1 MYIRNELLNSD
12 MLFFSGVGLILNWSW
27 SWTENCLQLNDDL
40 SKICLWI
47 INHFTWND
55 RWSISR
61 FWSWIVHHPTQTFQ
75 AKSCVSWRFF
85 FTMIDRRQNIFC
97 YRQWKRNCWSL
108 KIFFINQY
116 DFCKKS
122 KNCHFPEKWQI
133 LGGGVFYPKIW
144 LKMGGSALPFGGQQY
159 YGKSGTSGE
168 TPPPKLQNWH
178 GNKLE
183 KRTWLGTTMRGF
195 QWQTSYTNY

>member
-1 MYIRNELLNSD
+1 
-12 MLFFSGVGLILNWSW
+12 MLFFSGVGLILYWSW

-61 FWSWIVHHPTQTFQ
+61 FWSWIVHPQSQTFQ
-75 AKSCVSWRFF
+75 AKSCESWRIF
-85 FTMIDRRQNIFC
+85 FTMIDRRENIFV
-97 YRQWKRNCWSL
+97 YRQWKRNCWSTKMFSIDQSDFL
-108 KIFFINQY
+108 QKIE
-116 DFCKKS
+116 KS
-122 KNCHFPEKWQI
+122 SFYEKWQF
-133 LGGGVFYPKIW
+133 LGGGRFSLKIW
-144 LKMGGSALPFGGQQY
+144 SKMGGSPLPFGMQQY
-159 YGKSGTSGE
+159 YGKSGTSAG
-168 TPPPKLQNWH
+168 TPPPKLQNCH